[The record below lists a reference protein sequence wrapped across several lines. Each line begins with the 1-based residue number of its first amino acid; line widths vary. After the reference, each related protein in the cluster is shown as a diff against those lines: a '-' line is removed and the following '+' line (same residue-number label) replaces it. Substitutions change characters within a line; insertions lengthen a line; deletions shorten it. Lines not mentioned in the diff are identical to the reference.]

1 MFLQETHSSKEGKQK
16 WWDNF
21 NGNTFFS
28 HSMTNLCGILISY
41 TGTHN
46 FLVNNQKIDNDDQI
60 SILDVT
66 INNALFLLINLYNGE
81 TVFVFNNLSSRF
93 ENFDLTLEKT

>member
-1 MFLQETHSSKEGKQK
+1 
-16 WWDNF
+16 
-21 NGNTFFS
+21 
-28 HSMTNLCGILISY
+28 MTNLCGILISY

-81 TVFVFNNLSSRF
+81 TVFVFNNLPSRF

>member
-1 MFLQETHSSKEGKQK
+1 
-16 WWDNF
+16 
-21 NGNTFFS
+21 
-28 HSMTNLCGILISY
+28 MTNLCGILISY

-93 ENFDLTLEKT
+93 ENFD

>member
-1 MFLQETHSSKEGKQK
+1 
-16 WWDNF
+16 
-21 NGNTFFS
+21 
-28 HSMTNLCGILISY
+28 MTNLCGILISY